1 MNPRLCQGGSETL
14 TVAPF
19 GPVIPWGPRTPWLP
33 CKVDKDEVT
42 FRMLNARLAVDRG
55 EQLTVTS
62 GSHGPFGTDHAVQ
75 GRRMGA

>member
-14 TVAPF
+14 TVVPF

-42 FRMLNARLAVDRG
+42 FRMLNACLAVDGG
-55 EQLTVTS
+55 E
-62 GSHGPFGTDHAVQ
+62 
-75 GRRMGA
+75 